1 MKDCTNKNL
10 GNLLHAYE
18 IGILS
23 EQECEQFETH
33 LLGCEHCHSML
44 ESFEERASLL
54 ATSEKVKEV
63 VGESVR
69 RKSAEEPFITRIWNL
84 IWPKAPLML
93 RPAVAYILVLLM
105 IIPAY
110 QGLMRSSDEQIRSV
124 QTVRLLPGRSTAEN
138 ALKVSSGNNGLL
150 SFVFRGAIAG
160 ESYRVMIVAEDDE
173 VIFRDDAFKGFDE
186 YETGRLLL
194 PIAELAPGVYR
205 LVITDPRADALIGTR
220 EHIFRIEY

>member
-1 MKDCTNKNL
+1 MKDCTDKNL

-33 LLGCEHCHSML
+33 LLGCEHCHRML

-69 RKSAEEPFITRIWNL
+69 RKVTAEPFITRLRNL

-93 RPAVAYILVLLM
+93 RPAVAYLLVLLM

-110 QGLMRSSDEQIRSV
+110 QGLMIFSDEQIRPV
-124 QTVRLLPGRSTAEN
+124 QTVRLLPGRSTEEN
-138 ALKVSSGNNGLL
+138 ALKVSSGNDGLL

-160 ESYRVMIVAEDDE
+160 ESYRVIIFAEDGE
-173 VIFRDDAFKGFDE
+173 VIYRDDAFSTFDE

-194 PIAELAPGVYR
+194 PLVRLAPGVYR
-205 LVITDPRADALIGTR
+205 LVITDPRADAPIGTR
-220 EHIFRIEY
+220 EYVFRIEY

>member
-1 MKDCTNKNL
+1 MKNCTNKDV

-44 ESFEERASLL
+44 ESFEERALLL

-63 VGESVR
+63 VDESVR
-69 RKSAEEPFITRIWNL
+69 PKATEEPFITRLWNL
-84 IWPKAPLML
+84 IWPKAPILL
-93 RPAVAYILVLLM
+93 RPAVAYILALLM

-110 QGLMRSSDEQIRSV
+110 QGLMRSSGEQIRSV
-124 QTVRLLPGRSTAEN
+124 QTVRLLPDRSTAEN
-138 ALKVSSGNNGLL
+138 ALKVSSGDYGLL

-160 ESYRVMIVAEDDE
+160 ESYRVMIIAENDD

-194 PIAELAPGVYR
+194 PIAELPRGAYR
-205 LVITDPRADALIGTR
+205 LAITDPRADAPLGTK
-220 EHIFRIEY
+220 EYVFRIE

>member
-1 MKDCTNKNL
+1 MKDCTDKNL

-23 EQECEQFETH
+23 EPECEQFETH
-33 LLGCEHCHSML
+33 LLGCEHCHGML

-54 ATSEKVKEV
+54 ATSEKVKAI
-63 VGESVR
+63 VGETVR
-69 RKSAEEPFITRIWNL
+69 RKINEEPFITRIWNL

-110 QGLMRSSDEQIRSV
+110 QGLMRSSGEQIESL
-124 QTVRLLPGRSTAEN
+124 QTVRLLPGRSTADN
-138 ALKVSSGNNGLL
+138 ALKASSGNNGLL

-160 ESYRVMIVAEDDE
+160 ESYRVMIVTEHDE

-194 PIAELAPGVYR
+194 PIAKLAPGIYR
-205 LVITDPRADALIGTR
+205 LVITDPRAADPIGTR
-220 EHIFRIEY
+220 EYTFRIEY

>member
-1 MKDCTNKNL
+1 MKDCTDKNL
-10 GNLLHAYE
+10 GKLLHAYE

-69 RKSAEEPFITRIWNL
+69 RKVTEEPFIARMWNL

-138 ALKVSSGNNGLL
+138 TLEVSSGNNGLL

-194 PIAELAPGVYR
+194 PIAELTPGGYR
-205 LVITDPRADALIGTR
+205 LVITDPRADPSVGRT
-220 EHIFRIEY
+220 EYSFRIEY